1 MLWSTTPELAL
12 CLGLIMVILYGLFSL
27 RNQHVYLADVS
38 FFCRA
43 WPLLLMASYLAD
55 GSGLMTTWY
64 DLETNGIFYAP
75 GLDCLLCVLTV
86 VILKSFKSFE
96 SVLLLMMAFVGQLFM
111 LHSCDLVSFYVC
123 LEAQNFCFLVLCGL
137 QPNAGGFLNQN
148 QTKQANNTESNNS
161 TATEN
166 ATGTDNAT
174 SKVTDNDSNNNA
186 NKEAAK
192 ATATA
197 TATTHFENENETT
210 SHNNNVIYSSGSSVF
225 SVEASLKYLL
235 LSAFSSG
242 VILFWFSNLYLRTGM
257 SVLFFKSTSFDAAA
271 ADTDVDFSSQLES
284 FQILLAMMFKLG
296 AAPLHLWVV
305 DIYGGVKR
313 QLLMYVSTAPKLSL
327 FGFWVS
333 AWHQV
338 WTDFSVA
345 IFIVFSLVLGSFG
358 AYGQPAL
365 RTLLA
370 YSTISEI
377 GILLM
382 AIESAGFHSLFQHLS
397 IYIVTQLLLWNLSDK
412 RLFSLIA
419 VSLAGLPPLS
429 GFFTKAF
436 IFWHVANQQLYFLLF
451 VALFSTGIA
460 LVYYLRIVRLFWTS
474 HGLHGNHQL
483 NGTSTNNNNT
493 PKTESTGQIL
503 RQLVTSSHR
512 SIALSSNSYLVD
524 QSQSIFNFRFELTSV
539 CVIILIFAPLFLL
552 KPFVL

>member
-1 MLWSTTPELAL
+1 MPELDL
-12 CLGLIMVILYGLFSL
+12 CFGLIMVILYGLFSL
-27 RNQHVYLADVS
+27 RNQNVLLADVY
-38 FFCRA
+38 FFCRI
-43 WPLLLMASYLAD
+43 WPLLLMVSYMAD
-55 GSGLMTTWY
+55 GAVWD
-64 DLETNGIFYAP
+64 DLGTKGIFNAP
-75 GLDCLLCVLTV
+75 GLDVLLCLLTF
-86 VILKSFKSFE
+86 VILQSFKSFE
-96 SVLLLMMAFVGQLFM
+96 SVLLLMFAYVGQLFM

-137 QPNAGGFLNQN
+137 QPNSGGLSKASNL
-148 QTKQANNTESNNS
+148 QTNKSV
-161 TATEN
+161 
-166 ATGTDNAT
+166 GT
-174 SKVTDNDSNNNA
+174 
-186 NKEAAK
+186 
-192 ATATA
+192 
-197 TATTHFENENETT
+197 
-210 SHNNNVIYSSGSSVF
+210 NNNVSMTYRGGSAVF

-242 VILFWFSNLYLRTGM
+242 VILFWFSALYLRTGM
-257 SVLFFKSTSFDAAA
+257 SVLFFKSASAE
-271 ADTDVDFSSQLES
+271 FSSQLES

-313 QLLMYVSTAPKLSL
+313 QLLMYISTAPKLSL

-333 AWHQV
+333 SWHQV
-338 WTDFSVA
+338 WTDYSVA
-345 IFIVFSLVLGSFG
+345 LFVVFSLVLGSFG

-382 AIESAGFHSLFQHLS
+382 AIETAGFHSLFQHLS

-436 IFWHVANQQLYFLLF
+436 LFWHTANQQAFGLLF
-451 VALFSTGIA
+451 VALFCTGLA
-460 LVYYLRIVRLFWTS
+460 LVYYLRIVRLFWTNN
-474 HGLHGNHQL
+474 GLHGQNH
-483 NGTSTNNNNT
+483 GGPVKPADTN
-493 PKTESTGQIL
+493 GQIL
-503 RQLVTSSHR
+503 RQLGSHR
-512 SIALSSNSYLVD
+512 SVALSSTTYLVD
-524 QSQSIFNFRFELTSV
+524 QSPSIFNFRFELTSA
-539 CVIILIFAPLFLL
+539 CVIILLFAPLFLL